1 MVSLPWY
8 LFAAG
13 IFIVII
19 GFLLA
24 GVIKPPGSGGRA
36 IDPRMRDDAIVRQLK
51 RKQRPFWPNLVVLFG
66 LLCILVS
73 VIWRLVLM
81 FVPAARS

>member
-13 IFIVII
+13 IFILII
-19 GFLLA
+19 GSLLA
-24 GVIKPPGSGGRA
+24 GIIKPPGNRGRA
-36 IDPRMRDDAIVRQLK
+36 IDPRMRDDEIVRQLK

-66 LLCILVS
+66 LLCVLVS
-73 VIWRLVLM
+73 VIWRMVLM
-81 FVPAARS
+81 IVPAARS